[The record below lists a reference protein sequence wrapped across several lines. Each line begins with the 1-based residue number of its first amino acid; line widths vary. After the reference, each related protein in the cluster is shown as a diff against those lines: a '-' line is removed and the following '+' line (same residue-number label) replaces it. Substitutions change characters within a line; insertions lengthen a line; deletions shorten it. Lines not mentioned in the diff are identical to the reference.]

1 MNDGKNIRVLIAGD
15 RIASRS
21 GFKALLA
28 TELEIEMVAE
38 AADGCQALR
47 LVEELQPDVV
57 LMDARMPDMDGLEAT
72 RQIKARWPQVRVVVV
87 SMYTTH
93 RTQALAAGADRFLS
107 KGCPVEELL
116 EAICAR
122 G

>member
-1 MNDGKNIRVLIAGD
+1 VNDGKNIRVLIAGD

-57 LMDARMPDMDGLEAT
+57 LMDARMPVMDGLETPRIESTASWSPAI
-72 RQIKARWPQVRVVVV
+72 QPSVRLSSEVT
-87 SMYTTH
+87 SS
-93 RTQALAAGADRFLS
+93 AERFRS
-107 KGCPVEELL
+107 
-116 EAICAR
+116 IT
-122 G
+122 